1 MQGPEYLVSWEGYPD
16 DHRTWVPLA
25 KFDKDESGQHPEIAE
40 YYKRRA
46 FRLQRGHTVAL
57 SLAAD
62 KVKVLL
68 SLRSKIKRYNNSHF
82 SNKSTIGFN
91 KRKIDLR

>member
-1 MQGPEYLVSWEGYPD
+1 MIAQT
-16 DHRTWVPLA
+16 RTLFVR
-25 KFDKDESGQHPEIAE
+25 

-46 FRLQRGHTVAL
+46 FRLKRGHTTAL

-82 SNKSTIGFN
+82 SNKTTVGFD